1 MLLTM
6 KEMLAVAR
14 DHNFSVGAFNICDS
28 LLMKTV
34 IEAAEENHAPVI
46 V

>member
-14 DHNFSVGAFNICDS
+14 RKRSQVGAFNICDS
-28 LLMKTV
+28 LLMKTM
-34 IEAAEENHAPVI
+34 NSSS
-46 V
+46 